1 MSFFRLLFLNAH
13 LLVIMLTV
21 VAGDHIYVQEAIG
34 KEGRLHFKN
43 AALQQRYGQTAEVS
57 WSSCCA
63 RCHCVCLHYS
73 EVHIEPV
80 ETCRVTA
87 WYMYHIRWR
96 IVRLRISVNELR
108 PQF

>member
-1 MSFFRLLFLNAH
+1 MSFFRPLFLNAH

-21 VAGDHIYVQEAIG
+21 IAIG
-34 KEGRLHFKN
+34 KERRLHFKN

-57 WSSCCA
+57 WSGCCA

-87 WYMYHIRWR
+87 RYMYHIRWR
-96 IVRLRISVNELR
+96 ILRLRISVNELR
-108 PQF
+108 PLF